1 MNEEKKQKSSNKWK
15 RAKKWCLIVFIALVL
30 IALKATFY
38 MVGPVSGRVIN
49 AKTGEP
55 ISNIRID
62 YRISGDELSLPIGI
76 GEGSYGWKKEVVTYT
91 DDDGRFK
98 VPFSIARRT
107 PLIEFM
113 DTMREIYVNGG
124 VVSVVD
130 NKDYDNYEH
139 KFTWF
144 PFRSFEFAL
153 VPTPETLEDC
163 RDNLTEE
170 EQYRCVKPLASR
182 DAGEINKLKFN
193 FDYGSMSNYFLDK
206 YLHILTNYCAN
217 NDSSTCLA
225 VRAFYQKDKN
235 ICNNDR
241 YCFYSVAIDLKDKFW
256 CKDLLSEKNIK
267 DIYDISQEKCEYII
281 DALTAEEK

>member
-144 PFRSFEFAL
+144 PFRSFELAL

-163 RDNLTEE
+163 RGLTEK

-182 DAGEINKLKFN
+182 DATRLKLSSYYLMN
-193 FDYGSMSNYFLDK
+193 K
-206 YLHILTNYCAN
+206 YLNILN
-217 NDSSTCLA
+217 NKCDSEFYKDYDSCIALK
-225 VRAFYQKDKN
+225 AFEEKDKN
-235 ICNNDR
+235 ICNNDQR
-241 YCFYSVAIDLKDKFW
+241 CLFFVAIDLQDKSW
-256 CKDLLSEKNIK
+256 CKALQKEENSYSREDCEKV
-267 DIYDISQEKCEYII
+267 I
-281 DALTAEEK
+281 DSLTAEEK